1 MSPITEVALVTGREV
16 RRSFRSTKGV
26 LLAVLSVAAGAG
38 FSMLFAWLDRVKR
51 ENLPPGTD
59 WRAAQEQFFA
69 QWYAPETGRALAS
82 CPYSLWMMLI
92 ATLWLAPWLVALMA
106 FDAVSGEMQHR
117 TVCFWTIRV
126 RRPSYM
132 IGKALG
138 AWSAVVAVT
147 LGMNLVVWA
156 VTIALGPW
164 PAANVIGW
172 GARFFAV
179 TLPIS
184 AAWCGIATLVGSQ
197 FKTPILSLLF
207 ICTAFF
213 CLWLLRV
220 TAGFAQAH
228 WLAYAYP
235 NTFDALLLSPNL
247 ADAARGLLST
257 GLIALATA
265 TAAALAFQR
274 KDV

>member
-1 MSPITEVALVTGREV
+1 MSPITEVALVTGREL
-16 RRSFRSTKGV
+16 RKSFRSTKGV
-26 LLAVLSVAAGAG
+26 LLAVLSIAGGAG
-38 FSMLFAWLDRVKR
+38 LAMLFAWLDRVRR
-51 ENLPPGTD
+51 ENLPPEID
-59 WRAAQEQFFA
+59 WRAAQEQFFSR
-69 QWYAPETGRALAS
+69 WYAPETGKALAS
-82 CPYSLWMMLI
+82 CPYSLWMMLV

-126 RRPSYM
+126 QRGSYM
-132 IGKALG
+132 IGKCLG
-138 AWSAVVAVT
+138 AWTAVLAVM
-147 LGMNLVVWA
+147 LGMNLVVWTA
-156 VTIALGPW
+156 TAFVGHW
-164 PAANVIGW
+164 PAADVVQW

-207 ICTAFF
+207 ICATFF
-213 CLWLLRV
+213 CLWLVRV
-220 TAGFAQAH
+220 SAGFAETR

-235 NTFDALLLSPNL
+235 NAFDGLLLSPNL
-247 ADAARGLLST
+247 ADVARGVVST
-257 GLIALATA
+257 GLTAVATA
-265 TAAALAFQR
+265 SAAALVFQR

>member
-1 MSPITEVALVTGREV
+1 MSPVTEVALVTGREL
-16 RRSFRSTKGV
+16 RKSFRSTKGV
-26 LLAVLSVAAGAG
+26 LLAVLSIAGGAG
-38 FSMLFAWLDRVKR
+38 FAMLFAWLDRVKR

-59 WRAAQEQFFA
+59 WRAAQEEFFSR
-69 QWYAPETGRALAS
+69 WYVPETGKMLAT

-126 RRPSYM
+126 RRAPYM
-132 IGKALG
+132 IGKCLG
-138 AWSAVVAVT
+138 AWTAVLAVM
-147 LGMNLVVWA
+147 LGMNVVVWA
-156 VTIALGPW
+156 ATAAVGQW
-164 PAANVIGW
+164 PAADVVRW

-197 FKTPILSLLF
+197 FKTPFLSLLF
-207 ICTAFF
+207 ISATFF
-213 CLWLLRV
+213 CLWVLRV
-220 TAGFAQAH
+220 SAGFAQAH

-235 NTFDALLLSPNL
+235 NTFDGLLLSPNL
-247 ADAARGLLST
+247 ADTARGLLFT

-265 TAAALAFQR
+265 SAAALVFQR

>member
-1 MSPITEVALVTGREV
+1 MSPITEVALVTRREL

-26 LLAVLSVAAGAG
+26 LLAVLSIAAGAG

-69 QWYAPETGRALAS
+69 HWYAPETGKALAS
-82 CPYSLWMMLI
+82 CPYSLWMMLV
-92 ATLWLAPWLVALMA
+92 ATLWLAPGLVALMT

-117 TVCFWTIRV
+117 TVCFWTVRV
-126 RRPSYM
+126 RRASYM
-132 IGKALG
+132 IGKGLG
-138 AWSAVVAVT
+138 AWSAVLAVT

-156 VTIALGPW
+156 ATIAVGQW
-164 PAANVIGW
+164 PMADVIGW

-197 FKTPILSLLF
+197 FKTPMLSLLF
-207 ICTAFF
+207 ICATFF

-220 TAGFAQAH
+220 GAGFARVP

-235 NTFDALLLSPNL
+235 NTFDGLLLSPNV
-247 ADAARGLLST
+247 ADAASGLAFT
-257 GLIALATA
+257 GLISVATA
-265 TAAALAFQR
+265 TAAALVFQR
-274 KDV
+274 RDV